1 MGRAWRDHV
10 GRGAACRRLKTLSHP
25 CPCTCSSVRA
35 ASNMASCSGLAQTA
49 PGGRRPA
56 SGCRW
61 RRANGRLWR
70 HCNKRWR
77 RCPQGHRRNMP
88 SPPPPQFPCSP
99 PMPRPPRM
107 IRVLLADAW
116 LAAVRLAWSQA
127 LTRPETAQRYA
138 RSQCLAAGLELLTQD
153 VIRIDDAPFE
163 ACRLA
168 IVYPQALLSIL
179 GQWAQRMGGQLASV
193 QPLSVAAWMLL
204 RRNGRDDPQG
214 RKPKPGSAAQAV
226 VVLDGASIT
235 IAHSLARSRWGS
247 AWMDGLSQRHAP
259 GGHSGASTVAQAWQ
273 RLCLR
278 EPGLSAVG
286 AVAVLDFSAADP
298 RPAGPGAWAPPFV
311 RLEPQGIWIETAAAA
326 HALSLQWRPAPW
338 RPASWRMWQ
347 WVVVAALG
355 VVFSALVAQLTREVS
370 SVATLRAKTAAM
382 ERARH
387 PVTAKKTWSRQEVA
401 HVQAVNRAIR
411 ELNLP
416 IDALMNALVAPK
428 DIRVAVLGM
437 ETLGKATHAPAQTAG
452 IKILAQACSGADMA
466 RYVVFVS
473 GRKPFSGAH

>member
-1 MGRAWRDHV
+1 MSPAENPVAALPLYLFVGSGRVEYGVVQRSGADRAWWPQASV
-10 GRGAACRRLKTLSHP
+10 GLPMAARQWPSLAALQQALEALPAGASTEHAR
-25 CPCTCSSVRA
+25 
-35 ASNMASCSGLAQTA
+35 
-49 PGGRRPA
+49 
-56 SGCRW
+56 
-61 RRANGRLWR
+61 
-70 HCNKRWR
+70 
-77 RCPQGHRRNMP
+77 
-88 SPPPPQFPCSP
+88 
-99 PMPRPPRM
+99 RPPRM

-138 RSQCLAAGLELLTQD
+138 RSQCLAAGLELLAQD

-204 RRNGRDDPQG
+204 RRNGRNDPQG

-259 GGHSGASTVAQAWQ
+259 GGHSSASTVAQAWQ

-286 AVAVLDFSAADP
+286 AVAVLDFSDADP
-298 RPAGPGAWAPPFV
+298 QPAGPGVWAPPFV
-311 RLEPQGIWIETAAAA
+311 RLERQGAWIETAAAA

-382 ERARH
+382 ERARQ

-437 ETLGKATHAPAQTAG
+437 ETLGKATHAPSQTAG

-473 GRKPFSGAH
+473 GRKPFSGAHLVRHEILDKGQNCPYRFTVEARWSA

>member
-214 RKPKPGSAAQAV
+214 RKPKPGSAA
-226 VVLDGASIT
+226 
-235 IAHSLARSRWGS
+235 
-247 AWMDGLSQRHAP
+247 
-259 GGHSGASTVAQAWQ
+259 
-273 RLCLR
+273 
-278 EPGLSAVG
+278 
-286 AVAVLDFSAADP
+286 
-298 RPAGPGAWAPPFV
+298 PAGGGRDGRGGGKAKGGERWERGGGAGWGEHHDRAFPGAQPLGQRVDGRF
-311 RLEPQGIWIETAAAA
+311 EPTPCPGRAFERQHRGAGMAKA
-326 HALSLQWRPAPW
+326 
-338 RPASWRMWQ
+338 
-347 WVVVAALG
+347 V
-355 VVFSALVAQLTREVS
+355 SA
-370 SVATLRAKTAAM
+370 
-382 ERARH
+382 
-387 PVTAKKTWSRQEVA
+387 
-401 HVQAVNRAIR
+401 
-411 ELNLP
+411 
-416 IDALMNALVAPK
+416 
-428 DIRVAVLGM
+428 
-437 ETLGKATHAPAQTAG
+437 
-452 IKILAQACSGADMA
+452 
-466 RYVVFVS
+466 
-473 GRKPFSGAH
+473 